1 LVNIVSIVGAE
12 MKVVRYVNMNERH
25 PTGIGTQISQFLQRM
40 ETYVTIKKHTLNHI
54 EIMLKGKPRLGYL
67 SMLANKLI
75 PVKKSKNEILHAGDI
90 SLTPYISDTFD
101 IIEIWD
107 TMPFEQFNVYQKDYI
122 SALNIATYIPKTL
135 KVDILVTHSE
145 ETKRN
150 VQRLFGD
157 KEIKVIPAG
166 IDTDF
171 FMPHET
177 IEKEY
182 RSVLAVAAYYP
193 QKNLSSLIEGC
204 GYASQKEP
212 LTLRLVGRQR
222 GFQKSLD
229 DYPNMKVEYLGYV
242 SKEQLLIEYNRAS
255 IYCSASL
262 KEGFGVTPL
271 EAMACGTLPV
281 LSNIPTHM
289 ETVKGN
295 GIYFDATD
303 VVSIGKSINM
313 ALRFPGYS
321 EDSGIREHLH
331 KAAME
336 YSWTRV
342 ISKWLELYES
352 LGVFP

>member
-1 LVNIVSIVGAE
+1 MVNIVSIVGAE

-150 VQRLFGD
+150 VQRLFGY

-204 GYASQKEP
+204 GYASQQEP

-222 GFQKSLD
+222 GFQKSSD
-229 DYPNMKVEYLGYV
+229 GYPNMKVEYLGYV

-271 EAMACGTLPV
+271 EAMACGKPV
-281 LSNIPTHM
+281 LA
-289 ETVKGN
+289 GN
-295 GIYFDATD
+295 KDGSVD
-303 VVSIGKSINM
+303 
-313 ALRFPGYS
+313 ALRQG
-321 EDSGIREHLH
+321 E
-331 KAAME
+331 
-336 YSWTRV
+336 
-342 ISKWLELYES
+342 
-352 LGVFP
+352 LGVLIDPDNIEEIASALIGVLNKTYQQQFPMLTLASVAPSDPSGRLVMNSKKPGRANIQ